1 MVETDGNTKSPAA
14 SPDEIGD
21 PGIGVGQAA
30 GKGAS
35 STEAKLWQ
43 LRRDIARLREDVA
56 AIAQSRA
63 AKAAGLVRRNPWSAM
78 AAALCVGVCLGRR
91 THR

>member
-1 MVETDGNTKSPAA
+1 MVETDGKTKSAA
-14 SPDEIGD
+14 APDET
-21 PGIGVGQAA
+21 GIGVGQAA
-30 GKGAS
+30 GKDAS

-56 AIAQSRA
+56 AIAESRA

-78 AAALCVGVCLGRR
+78 AAAVCAGVCLGRR

>member
-1 MVETDGNTKSPAA
+1 MVETDGNMKSPAA
-14 SPDEIGD
+14 APDEIGD
-21 PGIGVGQAA
+21 PGIGIEGKAGEDAA
-30 GKGAS
+30 GR
-35 STEAKLWQ
+35 EAKLWQ
-43 LRRDIARLREDVA
+43 LRRDIARLREDVG

-63 AKAAGLVRRNPWSAM
+63 AKASELVRRNPWSAM

>member
-1 MVETDGNTKSPAA
+1 MVETDGKAKSAA
-14 SPDEIGD
+14 APDETGD
-21 PGIGVGQAA
+21 PGIGVEQAT
-30 GKGAS
+30 GKHGS

-56 AIAQSRA
+56 TIAESRA
-63 AKAAGLVRRNPWSAM
+63 AKAAGLVRRNPWSAV
-78 AAALCVGVCLGRR
+78 AVAVCAGICLGRR

>member
-14 SPDEIGD
+14 SPDET
-21 PGIGVGQAA
+21 GIGVGQAA
-30 GKGAS
+30 REDGS

-56 AIAQSRA
+56 AIAESRA

-78 AAALCVGVCLGRR
+78 AAAVCVGVCLGRR
-91 THR
+91 THH